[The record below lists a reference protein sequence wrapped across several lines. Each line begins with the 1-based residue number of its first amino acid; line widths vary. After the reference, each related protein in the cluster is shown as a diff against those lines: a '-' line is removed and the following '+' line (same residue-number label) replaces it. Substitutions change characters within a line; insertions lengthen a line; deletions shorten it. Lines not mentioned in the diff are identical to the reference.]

1 VILENGNLAI
11 ATENSTA
18 DATITISPSLAL
30 RLMAKDEAAKLQ
42 VVIEGDTHLAGEFAK
57 VLTDIVW
64 DYEDDLSK
72 FIGEIAAYKFGSI
85 ARDTTKSVKE
95 TSVKLTEMLSE
106 YWQEQMP
113 LIAKKQH
120 VEEFN
125 TEVDAL
131 RADVA
136 RFEKKLAKLTQSASQ
151 HPDLKG
157 TAVDSTD

>member
-1 VILENGNLAI
+1 
-11 ATENSTA
+11 
-18 DATITISPSLAL
+18 
-30 RLMAKDEAAKLQ
+30 
-42 VVIEGDTHLAGEFAK
+42 
-57 VLTDIVW
+57 
-64 DYEDDLSK
+64 
-72 FIGEIAAYKFGSI
+72 
-85 ARDTTKSVKE
+85 
-95 TSVKLTEMLSE
+95 MLSE

-136 RFEKKLAKLTQSASQ
+136 RFEKKLAKLTQSVSQ